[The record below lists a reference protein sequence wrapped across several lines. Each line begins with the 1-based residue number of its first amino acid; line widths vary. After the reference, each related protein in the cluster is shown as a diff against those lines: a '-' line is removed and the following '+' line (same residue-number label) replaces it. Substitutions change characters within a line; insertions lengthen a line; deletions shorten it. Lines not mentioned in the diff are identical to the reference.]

1 MGKVEMAKLLT
12 FTLLFVTLAL
22 AAVADPDEVA
32 PYDSDAEPRMEDSVS
47 LGLRDDGDAAEVSAL
62 DRADETDMGPG
73 DDSLDEFDFDN
84 EAADDLDRAVETEL
98 QASAFED
105 SERRSP
111 VRFNCRKRCPRG
123 TRHSRY
129 HYCRCVPT
137 SRRCQSG
144 YTYQRICPTR
154 IKRGCYR
161 RCVKTTSTSKSAS
174 GFLVLGGTSYTVT
187 PRMDNDVE
195 TRLSDDALDEEDFD
209 DVAAREHDR
218 VDAAEIQSEAD
229 LSDDRW
235 SWPWSKKTKCPSGLT
250 SKTFCSNTGRGR
262 HCSRVKMCVPK
273 GRKTGTLK
281 LGGVNYMV
289 VG

>member
-47 LGLRDDGDAAEVSAL
+47 LGVKDDGDDGDDAEVSAL

-73 DDSLDEFDFDN
+73 DDSLDEFDFDD

-98 QASAFED
+98 QADPSASED
-105 SERRSP
+105 SDRRSP
-111 VRFNCRKRCPRG
+111 VRCA
-123 TRHSRY
+123 
-129 HYCRCVPT
+129 
-137 SRRCQSG
+137 SG
-144 YTYQRICPTR
+144 YTYQRICRPR
-154 IKRGCYR
+154 RGACFRGRCRRWRRCYR

-195 TRLSDDALDEEDFD
+195 TRLSDDALDEEDEDFD
-209 DVAAREHDR
+209 DEASREHDR
-218 VDAAEIQSEAD
+218 V
-229 LSDDRW
+229 
-235 SWPWSKKTKCPSGLT
+235 
-250 SKTFCSNTGRGR
+250 
-262 HCSRVKMCVPK
+262 
-273 GRKTGTLK
+273 
-281 LGGVNYMV
+281 
-289 VG
+289 

>member
-1 MGKVEMAKLLT
+1 MGNKVEMAKLLA
-12 FTLLFVTLAL
+12 FTLLFATLAL
-22 AAVADPDEVA
+22 AAFADGVA
-32 PYDSDAEPRMEDSVS
+32 PYDSDDEPRMDDSVS
-47 LGLRDDGDAAEVSAL
+47 LGLEDDGDDAEVSAL
-62 DRADETDMGPG
+62 DRTDETDLGLG
-73 DDSLDEFDFDN
+73 DDSLDEDGFDD
-84 EAADDLDRAVETEL
+84 EAADDLDRAGDTEL
-98 QASAFED
+98 QTNPSDD
-105 SERRSP
+105 SDRRSP
-111 VRFNCRKRCPRG
+111 VRC
-123 TRHSRY
+123 S
-129 HYCRCVPT
+129 
-137 SRRCQSG
+137 SG
-144 YTYQRICPTR
+144 YTYKRICRRFPCYR
-154 IKRGCYR
+154 RRCLRRRCYR
-161 RCVKTTSTSKSAS
+161 RCVKTTSTSKSTS

-195 TRLSDDALDEEDFD
+195 MRLSDDAQSEDEEDFD
-209 DVAAREHDR
+209 DENALDR
-218 VDAAEIQSEAD
+218 VDDAELQSSI

>member
-47 LGLRDDGDAAEVSAL
+47 LGLKDDGDDGDDAEVSAL

-111 VRFNCRKRCPRG
+111 VRFNC
-123 TRHSRY
+123 
-129 HYCRCVPT
+129 
-137 SRRCQSG
+137 
-144 YTYQRICPTR
+144 
-154 IKRGCYR
+154 
-161 RCVKTTSTSKSAS
+161 
-174 GFLVLGGTSYTVT
+174 
-187 PRMDNDVE
+187 
-195 TRLSDDALDEEDFD
+195 
-209 DVAAREHDR
+209 
-218 VDAAEIQSEAD
+218 
-229 LSDDRW
+229 
-235 SWPWSKKTKCPSGLT
+235 
-250 SKTFCSNTGRGR
+250 
-262 HCSRVKMCVPK
+262 SRVKMCVPK
-273 GRKTGTLK
+273 GRK
-281 LGGVNYMV
+281 
-289 VG
+289 